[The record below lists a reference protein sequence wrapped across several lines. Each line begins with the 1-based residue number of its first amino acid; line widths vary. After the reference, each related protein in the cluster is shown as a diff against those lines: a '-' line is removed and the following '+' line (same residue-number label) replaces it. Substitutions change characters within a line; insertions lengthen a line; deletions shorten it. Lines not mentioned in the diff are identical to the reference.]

1 MAGTTVGGTAVAVA
15 TAVVGVGCSIVAA
28 AAEVGTGVEVGA
40 GDSVVTTV
48 GGTVAPSHPEST
60 RARTTISSSSRR
72 RRCRRAFPITFT
84 GVLLGS
90 GALEGGAAG
99 RSSESLVQPP
109 APVTLSY
116 CTILGPGAKL
126 QWRHGVRTLWSGEQR
141 EQHSRLFT
149 GEVGTNSSSDFS
161 RSAASHRRAAEAAT
175 TTVAACC
182 PHRLSPSTPSSRR
195 CIYLATPAELW
206 YTAWTHLRPA
216 PAHLPR
222 SGYRSCNDP
231 AEEI

>member
-1 MAGTTVGGTAVAVA
+1 VAGTTVGGTAVAVA

-60 RARTTISSSSRR
+60 RARTTISSSRR

-90 GALEGGAAG
+90 GALEGGGAG

-149 GEVGTNSSSDFS
+149 GEVGTNGSSDFS

-195 CIYLATPAELW
+195 CIYLAAPAELW
-206 YTAWTHLRPA
+206 YTVPAYIRPA